1 MGFSLTSL
9 LGGSIGEVF
18 SKIVGAFKL
27 SPEKK
32 AEFEAAI
39 KMHEFELA
47 SKQAE
52 LESKLA
58 DFQAREI
65 EAAAS
70 IIKAEAESQ
79 SWLPRNVRPLLLLM
93 WGTLITVNFLIPLL
107 SKFTG
112 VDIPPVVLDSWVYKL
127 TAIGFTGYVGF
138 RSWEKVK
145 DADK

>member
-1 MGFSLTSL
+1 MGFSLTNL
-9 LGGSIGEVF
+9 LGGSLGEAF

-39 KMHEFELA
+39 KAHEFDLA

-58 DFQAREI
+58 DYQAREI

-79 SWLPRNVRPLLLLM
+79 SWLPRNVRPFLLLL
-93 WGTLITVNFLIPLL
+93 WGVLITANFFIPLVA
-107 SKFTG
+107 KFAKMD
-112 VDIPPVVLDSWVYKL
+112 VPPLVLDPWVYKL

>member
-9 LGGSIGEVF
+9 LGGSVGEVF
-18 SKIVGAFKL
+18 SKIVGTFKL

-32 AEFEAAI
+32 AELETILEAH
-39 KMHEFELA
+39 KFELA
-47 SKQAE
+47 GKQAE

-70 IIKAEAESQ
+70 IIKAEAQSQ
-79 SWLPRNVRPLLLLM
+79 SWLPRNVRPFLLLL
-93 WGTLITVNFLIPLL
+93 WGVLITVNFFIPLVAQFAKVNVVPL
-107 SKFTG
+107 
-112 VDIPPVVLDSWVYKL
+112 VLDPWVYKL

-145 DADK
+145 NSD